1 MDRIRGVALG
11 VFVAVAAP
19 PLAAADAPPPIGS
32 LPPDTLIQRLD
43 RNGNGC
49 LDLEE
54 GRNYVSRR
62 FHALDANGDGAIDAI
77 EAPPQAGETSATRPI
92 SIEAWQD
99 AYTRRF
105 RRFDADGNGCLT
117 VEEITAGRRALAD
130 GATP

>member
-1 MDRIRGVALG
+1 MDRIRDAVLG
-11 VFVAVAAP
+11 VF
-19 PLAAADAPPPIGS
+19 LAAAGLPLMAADSPPPIGS
-32 LPPDTLIQRLD
+32 IPPEALIQRLD

-62 FHALDANGDGAIDAI
+62 FHALDANGDGVIDAI
-77 EAPPQAGETSATRPI
+77 EAPPQPGETSASRPI
-92 SIEAWQD
+92 GIEAWQD
-99 AYTRRF
+99 AYTHRF
-105 RRFDADGNGCLT
+105 RRFDTDGNGCLT